1 MILGMS
7 RFKVSNGL
15 EAEVKHAFLHRPH
28 LVDHVPGFLGMET
41 FTDQKDVTAFYLL
54 TRWTDAESFHAWHR
68 SPAHHQSHRGIP
80 KGLKLD
86 PSFTKITVLD
96 RLADPQIAASLL
108 EIVDDAGE
116 LFASALTVSETL
128 HFVAGT
134 SAGVITACNNAMTRA
149 LGLSRADLI
158 GTDISEHLAEEDG
171 AGLRERLAAG
181 RRAPNER
188 FPLMFARPGRDP
200 VLLSS
205 WIDVQ
210 PTHFTLLAEPS
221 LNPNTGYDEQLFATN
236 NELSVLAREH
246 ARRGKELAAAKAQL
260 QETLDELNRTH
271 WHLRKVAEVL
281 PMCVDCGRVKPG
293 DGNWGTVVD
302 YLRENSLFLSHGCC
316 PECAGKLQADLRQP
330 GTHDE

>member
-7 RFKVSNGL
+7 RFKVINGL
-15 EAEVKHAFLHRPH
+15 EAKVKQAFLHRPH

-41 FTDQKDVTAFYLL
+41 FTEEKDGTAFYLL
-54 TRWTDAESFHAWHR
+54 TRWTDAESFRAWHA
-68 SPAHHQSHRGIP
+68 SPAHHESHRGIP

-96 RLADPQIAASLL
+96 RLADSQIAVSLR
-108 EIVDDAGE
+108 EFVDDAGE
-116 LFASALTVSETL
+116 LFASALAMSETL
-128 HFVAGT
+128 HFLAGT
-134 SAGVITACNNAMTRA
+134 SAGVITACNDTITRA
-149 LGLSRADLI
+149 LG
-158 GTDISEHLAEEDG
+158 ISQAELLGSPIWKHLAESDG
-171 AGLRERLAAG
+171 AGLQERIATG

-188 FPLMFARPGRDP
+188 FPLNFVRADREP
-200 VLLSS
+200 VVLSC
-205 WIDVQ
+205 WTDVQ

-221 LNPNTGYDEQLFATN
+221 LNRNTGYDEQLYATN

-246 ARRGKELAAAKAQL
+246 ARRGKELAAARAQL

-281 PMCVDCGRVKPG
+281 PMCAECGRVKPG
-293 DGNWGTVVD
+293 EGDWGTVAD

-316 PECAGKLQADLRQP
+316 PECAGKLAADLCLPQAK
-330 GTHDE
+330 HE